1 MGKLKSKYFEFI
13 DSEDY
18 EICYLRTDS
27 RPQYVQPIDKYEAA
41 KAAQT
46 IQAIKQ
52 RFKSRFEKS
61 KREVGK

>member
-27 RPQYVQPIDKYEAA
+27 RPQYVQLTDKYEAT
-41 KAAQT
+41 KATQT
-46 IQAIKQ
+46 IQEIKQ

-61 KREVGK
+61 KRELGK